1 MNGDS
6 PSVMFSLLA
15 AKQLPPAGLN
25 NSAVCITSINHL
37 DSYCLQVQMKV
48 HLFSFVAVL
57 SQAAALVPLVASLAS
72 SSPTPQAV
80 PFKHNARTLLASTKR
95 FSRELAKTSPW
106 DPEIRQIALP
116 AFATLA
122 LDPLMSMV
130 DAAFVG
136 HLGAA
141 QLGQ

>member
-1 MNGDS
+1 
-6 PSVMFSLLA
+6 
-15 AKQLPPAGLN
+15 
-25 NSAVCITSINHL
+25 
-37 DSYCLQVQMKV
+37 MKV
-48 HLFSFVAVL
+48 HLFGLVAVL
-57 SQAAALVPLVASLAS
+57 SQATALVPLVASLAS
-72 SSPTPQAV
+72 SSPTPQAA

-95 FSRELAKTSPW
+95 FGRELVKTSPW